1 MKKIERLQKHLEVK
15 KLEQGGIL
23 DKELDLIRQQN
34 PFLTEEGVI
43 SEYRKLHQFDSPIT
57 QIKSEQLG
65 FGEGNQGTVSINT
78 DNIKLN
84 SNGSISG
91 GIIKQTN
98 ADGTESTRNI
108 TKVPKKSEVAG
119 IMGGNNQPNVP
130 WGMIGDTAIAATNA
144 VEDALMGDK
153 NFSASSNALDS
164 AVDATASAASKF
176 GPWGLL
182 AAGALKTFNFIT
194 KIGGKTVQGF
204 DVNEVDNSGYSQD
217 MFHQQSES
225 GRIWDNMSGK
235 LKRRNARAK
244 MALAA
249 LDVSNDEKY
258 EQEARTNSVTNV
270 LQQNQIA
277 LAGGIDPSLLAS

>member
-15 KLEQGGIL
+15 KLEQGGNVL
-23 DKELDLIRQQN
+23 FQQPTLYPQDPN
-34 PFLTEEGVI
+34 YATKYG
-43 SEYRKLHQFDSPIT
+43 IT
-57 QIKSEQLG
+57 QPTLTKPLNQFVPGIPLEEQVAQTTETYSADNLHNSIDEIRRKAGTNSEFSDSAIK
-65 FGEGNQGTVSINT
+65 NT
-78 DNIKLN
+78 DQLSIKP
-84 SNGSISG
+84 
-91 GIIKQTN
+91 
-98 ADGTESTRNI
+98 TE
-108 TKVPKKSEVAG
+108 KSVG

-144 VEDALMGDK
+144 VENALMGDK

-164 AVDATASAASKF
+164 VVDTAASAASKF

-182 AAGALKTFNFIT
+182 ASGALKAFNFIT

-204 DVNEVDNSGYSQD
+204 DVNGVDNSGYSQD

-258 EQEARTNSVTNV
+258 EQESRTNSVTDV

>member
-1 MKKIERLQKHLEVK
+1 
-15 KLEQGGIL
+15 
-23 DKELDLIRQQN
+23 
-34 PFLTEEGVI
+34 
-43 SEYRKLHQFDSPIT
+43 
-57 QIKSEQLG
+57 
-65 FGEGNQGTVSINT
+65 
-78 DNIKLN
+78 
-84 SNGSISG
+84 
-91 GIIKQTN
+91 
-98 ADGTESTRNI
+98 
-108 TKVPKKSEVAG
+108 
-119 IMGGNNQPNVP
+119 MGGNNQPNVP

-144 VEDALMGDK
+144 VENALMGDK

-164 AVDATASAASKF
+164 VVDTAASAASKF

-182 AAGALKTFNFIT
+182 ASGALKAFNFIT

-204 DVNEVDNSGYSQD
+204 DVNGVDNSGYSQD

-258 EQEARTNSVTNV
+258 EQESRTNSVTDV
-270 LQQNQIA
+270 LQ
-277 LAGGIDPSLLAS
+277 